1 MNETIFL
8 KDKVSIDLESYDYPI
23 LQKVLKMDPKQ
34 VIAEIKESGLKGRG
48 GAGFPTG
55 LKWELAFQQ
64 PGEEKYIIC
73 NADEGEPG
81 TFKDRFLLENASMQ
95 VLEGMIIAG
104 YAIGA
109 EKGYIY
115 IRGEY
120 AKAINIF
127 QDTLSR
133 AREKQI
139 LGVNILESEF
149 DFEVQLIKG
158 GGAYVCGD
166 ETSLI
171 NSIEGK
177 RGASRI
183 KPPYPIEDGLFGKP
197 TVVNNVETLTAAAEI
212 LNKSGADY
220 AALGTEKS
228 KGTKLVSLSG
238 DVKEPG
244 IYEVE
249 FGKMTLK
256 EIIDQFGGGPIG
268 EIEFVIPGGVSTAI
282 LTEDQLDIPYTY
294 EDIFAAG
301 SGLGSGAVIVVSK
314 GHDLIDLMINVSRF
328 FMDETCGTCF
338 PCREG
343 NKRVYHLLKEAA
355 NKGGFRPKDVQLIKD
370 IGKTIHLAAR
380 CGLGQTSLCFIGSV
394 LDKYEDELIR
404 RR

>member
-1 MNETIFL
+1 MTETMFL
-8 KDKVSIDLESYDYPI
+8 KDKVSVSLECYDYPI
-23 LQKVLKMDPKQ
+23 LQKVLQMNQKQ

-55 LKWELAFQQ
+55 LKWELALKE

-81 TFKDRFLLENASMQ
+81 TFKDRFLLENAPMQ

-133 AREKQI
+133 AKKERV
-139 LGVNILESEF
+139 LGQNILDSGF
-149 DFEVQLIKG
+149 NFEVQVVKG

-177 RGASRI
+177 RGASRVT
-183 KPPYPIEDGLFGKP
+183 PPYPIQDGLFGKP
-197 TVVNNVETLTAAAEI
+197 TVVNNVETLTAAAGI
-212 LNKSGADY
+212 LDKSGADY
-220 AALGTEKS
+220 ANLGTEKS

-238 DVKEPG
+238 NVKEPG

-249 FGKMTLK
+249 FGKMTIR
-256 EIIDQFGGGPIG
+256 EIIDEFGGGAIG
-268 EIEFVIPGGVSTAI
+268 ELEFVIPGGVSTEI
-282 LTEDQLDIPYTY
+282 LTEEQLNIPYTY
-294 EDIFAAG
+294 EDIAAAG
-301 SGLGSGAVIVVSK
+301 SGLGSGAIIVVSK

-355 NKGGFRPKDVQLIKD
+355 TKGGFSQEDIQLIKD

-380 CGLGQTSLCFIGSV
+380 CGLGQTSLGFIGSV
-394 LDKYEDELIR
+394 LEKYEDELMAR
-404 RR
+404 R